1 MIVCPRCSQENED
14 SAMNCASCRINLQW
28 ALENPNEAGRDDLQ
42 REEGL
47 QPEAQGIE
55 RVASV
60 ETRPIRGF
68 LVIVLLLAIP
78 ASLAGA
84 LWNFAGIA
92 LGGGHRYEA
101 GFWLWVVVALVCIP
115 AAIVVLLRRQPKPN
129 LLGGLR
135 ILALIGLTG
144 GLLFGLMRLTLIIL
158 PEHTGRSLTIQY
170 KLGERDFRGANLG
183 AADLS
188 EADLHRANLS
198 RADLRGANL
207 SGANLRGADLS
218 GANLYQ
224 ADLSGA
230 SLGDADLSEANLYQ
244 ADLSGVGLARADLG
258 GADLSEANL
267 RGACLCPADLSE
279 ANLYQADLNGAS
291 LRGADL
297 REANLTGVRA
307 VTGEQLDRARNL
319 MGTILPDGS
328 VHE

>member
-14 SAMNCASCRINLQW
+14 SAMNCASCCINLQW
-28 ALENPNEAGRDDLQ
+28 ALENSNEAGRDDLQ
-42 REEGL
+42 REEGPP
-47 QPEAQGIE
+47 PEAQGIE
-55 RVASV
+55 SVASV

-78 ASLAGA
+78 ASLVGA

-92 LGGGHRYEA
+92 LGGGHRYAA
-101 GFWLWVVVALVCIP
+101 GFWLWVVVALVCVP

-158 PEHTGRSLTIQY
+158 PEHTGRSLNIQY

-188 EADLHRANLS
+188 EADLQRANLS
-198 RADLRGANL
+198 RADLGRANLSGARLGEANLHQTDLREANL
-207 SGANLRGADLS
+207 SGANLGSADLS
-218 GANLYQ
+218 GANLSKAKLSGASLANANLHQTDLHEANLSRANLYR

-230 SLGDADLSEANLYQ
+230 
-244 ADLSGVGLARADLG
+244 
-258 GADLSEANL
+258 
-267 RGACLCPADLSE
+267 
-279 ANLYQADLNGAS
+279 
-291 LRGADL
+291 
-297 REANLTGVRA
+297 NLTGA
-307 VTGEQLDRARNL
+307 TVTGEQLARAKSL
-319 MGTILPDGS
+319 EGTILPDGTK
-328 VHE
+328 HD